1 MNIQH
6 ICSKHF
12 GDKYLKSFI
21 KATGTR
27 TLCDVCHKMLK
38 CVGVKEMA
46 QRIEQDLSREYDEPL
61 AAGMSYDK
69 EEGEFIGGGQYE
81 TNELVE
87 REAAIEPYEVV
98 EAICQ
103 EIENTELVS
112 LDWQLRDS
120 EYMRY
125 GWQDFQQMVMHR
137 MRFVFFSEK
146 NRRIISENEMDSM
159 HPQNILREVGKL
171 IKSLNIVVSFEPGD
185 LRIFRARQHTPNEK
199 ANTAAALGAPPVAV
213 AQANRMSPAGISMF
227 YGAFDSPTCLAEVTN
242 YDWRASSVSYGEFTN
257 RVPLK
262 LIDFLKPLKAPSL
275 FNPDYNYKAKRLR
288 ESVVFL
294 QNFLSDL
301 QQPIST
307 KKDAPHIEYVPTQI
321 VCEYLRYMY
330 GGGQVDGLIYGSVKN
345 RGGRCV
351 VLFVDNTEAVDELPP
366 APVESAEDTFSRVSE
381 SPKLVLVAKSV
392 VRTSGRLL
400 QAHRKKLI
408 DQKQAREQA
417 WIDQL

>member
-1 MNIQH
+1 MDIQH
-6 ICSKHF
+6 VCSKHF
-12 GDKYLKSFI
+12 GDKHLKSFV

-27 TLCDVCHKMLK
+27 TLCDVCHKMLI
-38 CVGVKEMA
+38 CVGVKEIA
-46 QRIEQDLSREYDEPL
+46 QRIEQDLSREYDEPW
-61 AAGMSYDK
+61 AAGMPYDK
-69 EEGEFIGGGQYE
+69 EEREFIGGGQYE

-87 REAAIEPYEVV
+87 REAAIEPYDVV

-112 LDWQLRDS
+112 LDWQMRDS

-125 GWQDFQQMVMHR
+125 GWQEFQQMVMHR

-146 NRRIISENEMDSM
+146 NHRLISEDEMDFL
-159 HPQNILREVGKL
+159 HPQNVLQEVGKL
-171 IKSLNIVVSFEPGD
+171 IKNLNIVASFEPGD
-185 LRIFRARQHTPNEK
+185 LRLFRARQHKPNEK
-199 ANTAAALGAPPVAV
+199 ANTAAALGAPPVGV

-227 YGAFDSPTCLAEVTN
+227 YGAFDSATCLAEVTN

-262 LIDFLKPLKAPSL
+262 LIDFLKPFKAPSL
-275 FNPDYNYKAKRLR
+275 FNPDYNDRAKRLR

-294 QNFLSDL
+294 QDFLSDL

-330 GGGQVDGLIYGSVKN
+330 EGGQVDGLIYGSVKN

-351 VLFVDNTEAVDELPP
+351 VLFVDNTEAVDEVPL
-366 APVESAEDTFSRVSE
+366 APVKSAEEIFPRVSD
-381 SPKLVLVAKSV
+381 SPKLLLMAKSV
-392 VRTSGRLL
+392 VRTSGRRL
-400 QAHRKKLI
+400 QIQRKKLL
-408 DQKQAREQA
+408 DQK
-417 WIDQL
+417 